1 MDNHT
6 PSPQYAI
13 GAEREVIGALFNL
26 GGDVDFVENIFTK
39 ITDPSFF
46 SDGVT
51 RQTYEVASELF
62 KAGKIINE
70 STLSDIL
77 FDQGSQDLYVSLTD
91 IIDKT
96 TGSYIEALMH
106 VEAVVEAKNKR
117 DALDRI
123 KNGFSKIANSNGQ
136 FSSDLDTVIDDLTD
150 FRRLSGRGDLFEFMT
165 FSELGKL
172 PNKEWLQFP
181 IFGLNDTAMIFAES
195 GAGKSFVLI
204 DWCIQAS
211 TGTEWAGFKF
221 ARPLRVAY
229 TTNEGQSGIRSRF
242 YEAATVS
249 EADLD
254 ILEDNLLIEL
264 STPQLFSDELGKTT
278 GDFIVELKA
287 KLRGRELDVIAIDT
301 VQNASAGADLSNADD
316 WGIVHHNINKIK
328 EAFNCNVFLSHHK
341 NKNEGQYYG
350 SAFIKAN
357 MDAMI
362 ELKTT
367 LARSEIH
374 FEKTKDEERPHS
386 IQFAIERG
394 NQSGY
399 VVYGDVAAATVAK
412 DGERLT
418 EDESVLIRELNSFV
432 GDWRPASDLAV
443 AVGMTRNKATKILS
457 AMCSRGVGIE
467 REAKDARSPAAPS
480 NPYLYRTK
488 VL

>member
-287 KLRGRELDVIAIDT
+287 KLRGRELDVIAID
-301 VQNASAGADLSNADD
+301 
-316 WGIVHHNINKIK
+316 KI
-328 EAFNCNVFLSHHK
+328 
-341 NKNEGQYYG
+341 G
-350 SAFIKAN
+350 
-357 MDAMI
+357 
-362 ELKTT
+362 
-367 LARSEIH
+367 R
-374 FEKTKDEERPHS
+374 
-386 IQFAIERG
+386 
-394 NQSGY
+394 
-399 VVYGDVAAATVAK
+399 
-412 DGERLT
+412 
-418 EDESVLIRELNSFV
+418 
-432 GDWRPASDLAV
+432 
-443 AVGMTRNKATKILS
+443 
-457 AMCSRGVGIE
+457 
-467 REAKDARSPAAPS
+467 APS
-480 NPYLYRTK
+480 ELQSQ
-488 VL
+488 